1 MLQQKLDLRQSY
13 KMNIISAKYYK
24 NVLGQISAIVVKLK
38 DSPSTLHVPL
48 VEDNTDY
55 AEILKQVKEGTLT
68 IKDAD

>member
-48 VEDNTDY
+48 VEDNTDNP
-55 AEILKQVKEGTLT
+55 EIQKQVKQGTLT
-68 IKDAD
+68 IQDAD